1 MKHKIAPLIMS
12 FVLISFSALCQ
23 TTENTSHPKLDAFR
37 KLKQN
42 SQAANDSIAAASTTA
57 ASNLTTSPN
66 PEPVAPSTTGKI
78 GTNPNLSPTPVANIT
93 PATTTVVTKAPEQ
106 SAVSQPKP
114 HIYMDTRLGSST
126 KQYDT
131 YEKNNYGAGSVTT
144 SPK

>member
-1 MKHKIAPLIMS
+1 MA
-12 FVLISFSALCQ
+12 FVLVSFSALSQ

-57 ASNLTTSPN
+57 ANNLTTSPN
-66 PEPVAPSTTGKI
+66 PQPLAPSTTGKI
-78 GTNPNLSPTPVANIT
+78 GTNPNLSPTPA
-93 PATTTVVTKAPEQ
+93 PTTAVPKAPEQ
-106 SAVSQPKP
+106 PAAIISQPQP